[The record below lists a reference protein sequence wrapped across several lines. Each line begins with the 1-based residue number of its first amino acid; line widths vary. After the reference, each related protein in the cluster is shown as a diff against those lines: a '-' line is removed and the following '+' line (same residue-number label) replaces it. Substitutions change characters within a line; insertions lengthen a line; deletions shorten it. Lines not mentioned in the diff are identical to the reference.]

1 MPVSLERRLKKAAKK
16 KFGSTT
22 SKTARR
28 YIWGGM
34 IITQGAGASV
44 LGITMF

>member
-1 MPVSLERRLKKAAKK
+1 MPVSLERKLKRAAKK

-34 IITQGAGASV
+34 RNAGWV
-44 LGITMF
+44 PEREKRK